1 VASTSGPEES
11 GSPTLLTGWG
21 RTAPSRAA
29 VHRPG
34 GAAELVAL
42 LANGHPRG
50 VLARGLGRCY
60 GDAAQNAGGQVVATD
75 GMSYLREFD
84 SETGRVTVGA
94 GMALEALLDVVVPR
108 GWFLSVTPG
117 TRRVTVGGAIA
128 ADVHGKNHHR
138 DGSFARHVRSF
149 VLLTPSGERLTL
161 TAEDSPA
168 AFWATAGGMGLTGVI
183 LEATLK
189 LLPVETAR
197 VRVHRRRAGDLDQL
211 MQLMEA
217 GDRRHR
223 YSVAWID
230 CLARGSA
237 LGRSVLVCGD
247 HARRDELPVTAQA
260 DPLARSPSAYL
271 RAPPWAPPGLLNRLS
286 IRAFNELYFRR
297 APRDEERRLESLD
310 SFFYPLDAIPDWNRL
325 YGSRGLLQYQFV
337 VPFGHEDAVRAVLE
351 RLGKA
356 RCPSFLAVIKRMGPE
371 TGPLSFPMP
380 GWTLA
385 VDMPAGSGALG
396 PLLDGL
402 DELVAGAGGRIYLAK
417 DSRLRPELLKGMYPR
432 LEEWRRAREELDPNG
447 RMRSDLAR
455 RLSLA

>member
-1 VASTSGPEES
+1 VASTDLEDS

-29 VHRPG
+29 VYRPG
-34 GAAELVAL
+34 GAVELAAL

-50 VLARGLGRCY
+50 ALARGLGRCY
-60 GDAAQNAGGQVVATD
+60 GDAAQNAGGQVFATD
-75 GMSYLREFD
+75 GLAYLREFD
-84 SETGRVTVGA
+84 SERGQVTVGA
-94 GMALEALLDVVVPR
+94 GMVLEALVDAIVPH
-108 GWFLSVTPG
+108 GWFLHVTPG
-117 TRRVTVGGAIA
+117 TRQVTVGGAIA

-138 DGSFARHVRSF
+138 DGSFGQHVRSF

-161 TAEDSPA
+161 TPEDSPA

-183 LEATLK
+183 VEARLQ
-189 LLPVETAR
+189 LLRVETAR
-197 VRVHRRRAGDLDQL
+197 IRVHRERAGDLDQL
-211 MQLMEA
+211 MQRMEA

-237 LGRSVLVCGD
+237 LGRSVLVHGD
-247 HARRDELPVTAQA
+247 HATRDDLHVTERAH
-260 DPLARSPSAYL
+260 PLVRSPQVHL
-271 RAPPWAPPGLLNRLS
+271 RAPPWAPSGLLNRRS

-297 APRDEERRLESLD
+297 APRHAEWRLESLD
-310 SFFYPLDAIPDWNRL
+310 SFFYPLDALRDWNRL
-325 YGSRGLLQYQFV
+325 YGPRGLMQYQCV
-337 VPFGHEDAVRAVLE
+337 VPFGQEDALRALLE
-351 RLGKA
+351 RISDA
-356 RCPSFLAVIKRMGPE
+356 QCPSFLAVIKRMGAE

-385 VDMPAGSGALG
+385 VDMPAGRGALG

-402 DELVAGAGGRIYLAK
+402 DQLVAEAGGRIYLAK
-417 DSRLRPELLKGMYPR
+417 DSRLRPELLTAMYPR
-432 LEEWRRAREELDPNG
+432 LEEWRRVRRELDPNG

>member
-1 VASTSGPEES
+1 VY
-11 GSPTLLTGWG
+11 
-21 RTAPSRAA
+21 
-29 VHRPG
+29 RPG
-34 GAAELVAL
+34 GAVELATL
-42 LANGHPRG
+42 LAKRHPRG
-50 VLARGLGRCY
+50 ALARGLGRCY
-60 GDAAQNAGGQVVATD
+60 GDAAQNAGGQVFATD
-75 GMSYLREFD
+75 GLSYLGEFD

-108 GWFLSVTPG
+108 GWFLPVTPG

-138 DGSFARHVRSF
+138 DGGFGQHVRSF

-183 LEATLK
+183 LEATLQ
-189 LLPVETAR
+189 LLPVETSR
-197 VRVHRRRAGDLDQL
+197 VRVHRKRAGDLDQL
-211 MQLMEA
+211 MQLMEE

-237 LGRSVLVCGD
+237 LGRSVLICGD
-247 HARRDELPVTAQA
+247 HARRHELPVSART
-260 DPLARSPSAYL
+260 DPLARSPGAYL
-271 RAPPWAPPGLLNRLS
+271 RAPPWSPSGLLNRLS

-297 APRDEERRLESLD
+297 APRADEGRLESLD

-325 YGSRGLLQYQFV
+325 YGRRGLLQYQFV
-337 VPFGHEDAVRAVLE
+337 VPFGQEDAVRAVLE
-351 RLGKA
+351 RLSTA
-356 RCPSFLAVIKRMGPE
+356 QCPSFLAVIKRMGAE
-371 TGPLSFPMP
+371 AGPLSFPIP

-385 VDMPAGSGALG
+385 VDMPAAGGALG
-396 PLLDGL
+396 LLLDGL
-402 DELVAGAGGRIYLAK
+402 DELVAAAGGRIYLAK
-417 DSRLRPELLKGMYPR
+417 DSRLRPELLKPMYPR
-432 LEEWRRAREELDPNG
+432 LDEWRRVRGKLDPNG